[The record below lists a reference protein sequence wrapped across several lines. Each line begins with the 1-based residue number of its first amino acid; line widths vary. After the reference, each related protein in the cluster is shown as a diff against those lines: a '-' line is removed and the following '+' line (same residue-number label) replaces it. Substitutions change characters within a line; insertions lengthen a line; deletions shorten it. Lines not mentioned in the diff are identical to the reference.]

1 MSASQTNGVGPEQE
15 GGEPSPLVRHIPIFV
30 EGREE
35 PLLSTDSTRNRP
47 SNPKHS
53 GSSPRVSH
61 QQPTSSAPNSIFNRV
76 KNFPVLSGAASD
88 FEFFQGHPQPQYHQ
102 SHPAPGNARSSSP
115 AARKNAAAL
124 GSSISQIQNIQ
135 RDVLAIMDQVECFK
149 GSKTDKQY
157 KYLDEILTQNLLKLD
172 TIETGGEENIKKA
185 RREAI
190 KCINQVIEALERQ
203 AELGGSS
210 T

>member
-1 MSASQTNGVGPEQE
+1 
-15 GGEPSPLVRHIPIFV
+15 
-30 EGREE
+30 
-35 PLLSTDSTRNRP
+35 
-47 SNPKHS
+47 
-53 GSSPRVSH
+53 
-61 QQPTSSAPNSIFNRV
+61 
-76 KNFPVLSGAASD
+76 
-88 FEFFQGHPQPQYHQ
+88 
-102 SHPAPGNARSSSP
+102 
-115 AARKNAAAL
+115 
-124 GSSISQIQNIQ
+124 
-135 RDVLAIMDQVECFK
+135 MDQVECFK